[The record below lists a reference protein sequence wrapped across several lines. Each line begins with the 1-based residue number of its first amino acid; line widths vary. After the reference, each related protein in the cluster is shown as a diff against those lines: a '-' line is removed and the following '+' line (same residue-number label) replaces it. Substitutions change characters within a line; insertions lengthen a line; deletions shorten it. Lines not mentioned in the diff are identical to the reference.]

1 MKKILQLLE
10 ANRDRGSFRIK
21 AEEGSDEAT
30 IYVYGA
36 IGDYYGI
43 DAQTFVRELA
53 AIEAST
59 IHLRINSPGGDVFA
73 ARAMKTALEQHA
85 AKVVAHIDGLAA
97 SAASFLMLAADEIE
111 ISEGAFVMIHLPW
124 TFAVGSADDLR
135 ASAAVLDKVGEAIVG
150 DYVRRT
156 GKGADEVLAWMKA
169 ETWFTADEAVAE
181 GFCDRK
187 AGETAAP
194 ADPEQ
199 EEPPQE
205 PAEPDQE
212 APPASNLFDLSAY
225 RNAPRALKQRARTH
239 FDALAADRQRAEARL
254 ALIERAA

>member
-1 MKKILQLLE
+1 MKKLLQLLE
-10 ANRDRGSFRIK
+10 ANRERSSFRVK

-43 DAQTFVRELA
+43 DPQSFVRELGAIA
-53 AIEAST
+53 ASI

-73 ARAMKTALEQHA
+73 ARAMKTALEQHS
-85 AKVVAHIDGLAA
+85 AKVIAHIDGLAA

-111 ISEGAFVMIHLPW
+111 ISEGAFVMIHQPW
-124 TFAVGSADDLR
+124 TYAVGSADELR
-135 ASAAVLDKVGEAIVG
+135 ASADVLDKVGLAIVG

-156 GKGADEVLAWMKA
+156 GKSEDEVLAWMKA
-169 ETWFTADEAVAE
+169 ETWFTADEAIE
-181 GFCDRK
+181 NGFCDRK
-187 AGETAAP
+187 AGDAGADT
-194 ADPEQ
+194 DPEQ
-199 EEPPQE
+199 EPEEPPADRDPE
-205 PAEPDQE
+205 T
-212 APPASNLFDLSAY
+212 PPASNLFDLSAY
-225 RNAPRALKQRARTH
+225 RNAPRALKQRAPTP

>member
-1 MKKILQLLE
+1 MKKLLQLLE
-10 ANRDRGSFRIK
+10 ANRDRSSFRVK
-21 AEEGSDEAT
+21 AEDGSDEAT

-43 DAQTFVRELA
+43 DPQSFVRELA
-53 AIEAST
+53 AITAST

-85 AKVVAHIDGLAA
+85 AKVIAHIDGLAA

-111 ISEGAFVMIHLPW
+111 ISEGAFVMIHQPW
-124 TFAVGSADDLR
+124 TYAVGSADELR
-135 ASAAVLDKVGEAIVG
+135 ASAAVLDKVGLAIVG

-156 GKGADEVLAWMKA
+156 GKNEDEVLAWMKA
-169 ETWFTADEAVAE
+169 ETWFTADEAVE
-181 GFCDRK
+181 NGFCDRK
-187 AGETAAP
+187 AGDAA
-194 ADPEQ
+194 AGGPEQ
-199 EEPPQE
+199 EET
-205 PAEPDQE
+205 AEETAERGPE
-212 APPASNLFDLSAY
+212 TSSAKNLFDLSAY
-225 RNAPRALKQRARTH
+225 RNAPRALKQRKLTP

>member
-10 ANRDRGSFRIK
+10 ANRDRGSFRVK
-21 AEEGSDEAT
+21 AEDGSDEA
-30 IYVYGA
+30 I
-36 IGDYYGI
+36 
-43 DAQTFVRELA
+43 
-53 AIEAST
+53 
-59 IHLRINSPGGDVFA
+59 
-73 ARAMKTALEQHA
+73 
-85 AKVVAHIDGLAA
+85 
-97 SAASFLMLAADEIE
+97 
-111 ISEGAFVMIHLPW
+111 
-124 TFAVGSADDLR
+124 
-135 ASAAVLDKVGEAIVG
+135 
-150 DYVRRT
+150 
-156 GKGADEVLAWMKA
+156 
-169 ETWFTADEAVAE
+169 AE

-199 EEPPQE
+199 EEAPE
-205 PAEPDQE
+205 ETVEPDPE

>member
-1 MKKILQLLE
+1 MKKLLQLLE
-10 ANRDRGSFRIK
+10 ANRDRSSFRVK
-21 AEEGSDEAT
+21 AEEGTDEAT

-43 DAQTFVRELA
+43 DAHAFAREVA

-59 IHLRINSPGGDVFA
+59 IHLRINSPGGDVFE
-73 ARAMKTALEQHA
+73 ARAMKTALEQHR

-111 ISEGAFVMIHLPW
+111 ISEGAFVMIHQPW
-124 TFAVGSADDLR
+124 TFAVGSADELR
-135 ASAAVLDKVGEAIVG
+135 ASAAVLDKVGLAIVG

-156 GKGADEVLAWMKA
+156 GKSEDEVLAWMRA
-169 ETWFTADEAVAE
+169 ETWLTADEAVE
-181 GFCDRK
+181 NGFCDRK
-187 AGETAAP
+187 AGEAGEP
-194 ADPEQ
+194 ADPEPD
-199 EEPPQE
+199 EPP
-205 PAEPDQE
+205 AERDPE
-212 APPASNLFDLSAY
+212 TPTAKNLFDLSVY
-225 RNAPRALKQRARTH
+225 RNAPRALKQRTLTP

>member
-1 MKKILQLLE
+1 MKKLLQLLE
-10 ANRDRGSFRIK
+10 ANRERSSFRVK

-43 DAQTFVRELA
+43 DPQSFVRELGAIA
-53 AIEAST
+53 ASI

-73 ARAMKTALEQHA
+73 ARAMKTALEQHS
-85 AKVVAHIDGLAA
+85 AKVIAHIDGLAA

-111 ISEGAFVMIHLPW
+111 ISEGAFVMIHQPW
-124 TFAVGSADDLR
+124 TYAVGSADELR
-135 ASAAVLDKVGEAIVG
+135 ASADVLDKVGLAIVG

-156 GKGADEVLAWMKA
+156 GKSEDEVLAWMKA
-169 ETWFTADEAVAE
+169 ETWFTADEAIE
-181 GFCDRK
+181 NGFCDRK
-187 AGETAAP
+187 AGDAGADT
-194 ADPEQ
+194 DPEQ
-199 EEPPQE
+199 EPEEPP
-205 PAEPDQE
+205 AERDPE
-212 APPASNLFDLSAY
+212 TPPASNLFDLSAY
-225 RNAPRALKQRARTH
+225 RNAPRALKQRAPTP

>member
-1 MKKILQLLE
+1 MKKLLQLLE
-10 ANRDRGSFRIK
+10 ANRDRSSFRVK
-21 AEEGSDEAT
+21 AEDDSDEAT

-43 DAQTFVRELA
+43 DAYTFAREVA

-59 IHLRINSPGGDVFA
+59 IHLRINSPGGDVFE
-73 ARAMKTALEQHA
+73 ARAMKTALEQHP
-85 AKVVAHIDGLAA
+85 AKVIAHIDGLAA

-124 TFAVGSADDLR
+124 TFAVGSADELR
-135 ASAAVLDKVGEAIVG
+135 ASAAVLDKVGLAIVG

-156 GKGADEVLAWMKA
+156 GKSEDEVLAWMRA
-169 ETWFTADEAVAE
+169 ETWFNADEAVE
-181 GFCDRK
+181 NGFCDRK
-187 AGETAAP
+187 AGDAAAP
-194 ADPEQ
+194 GETSPE
-199 EEPPQE
+199 ETGEA
-205 PAEPDQE
+205 PAERDPD
-212 APPASNLFDLSAY
+212 APGTNNLFDLSAY
-225 RNAPRALKQRARTH
+225 RNAPRALKQRTPTP

>member
-1 MKKILQLLE
+1 MKKLLQLLE
-10 ANRDRGSFRIK
+10 ANRDRSSFRVK
-21 AEEGSDEAT
+21 AEDGSDEAT

-43 DAQTFVRELA
+43 DPQSFVRELA
-53 AIEAST
+53 AITASI

-85 AKVVAHIDGLAA
+85 AKVIAHIDGLAA

-111 ISEGAFVMIHLPW
+111 ISEGAFVMIHQPW
-124 TFAVGSADDLR
+124 TYAVGSADELR
-135 ASAAVLDKVGEAIVG
+135 ASAAVLDKVGLAIVG

-156 GKGADEVLAWMKA
+156 GKSEEEVLAWMKA
-169 ETWFTADEAVAE
+169 ETWFTADEAVE
-181 GFCDRK
+181 NGFCDRK
-187 AGETAAP
+187 AGDAGAAG
-194 ADPEQ
+194 DPEQ
-199 EEPPQE
+199 EEPAEE
-205 PAEPDQE
+205 PAERDPE
-212 APPASNLFDLSAY
+212 APSASNLFDLSAY
-225 RNAPRALKQRARTH
+225 RNAPRALKQRKLTP